1 MFKLTLKNIWAHKM
15 RLVLSM
21 VSIFLGVAFLS
32 GTLVFTSTIRTS
44 FNDLFTSAF
53 KSTDAIVAAKG
64 TDQSTLGQGR
74 TIVNIDRTLLDEIN
88 KIPGVREA
96 QGDIRNDASKPVT
109 VIDSK
114 GKRIFPLQG
123 PPVFATGLPKSAILT
138 PWILVD
144 NKGENFS
151 AQKTI
156 EKQLGDNEVII
167 DKASADTQNL
177 KIGSKIKIVT
187 STDVREYKVSGFMR
201 FGTADGFG
209 GSAWLFFND
218 KQAGDIV
225 EQVDS
230 YGSISVAAK
239 QGVTQKELSNSIQK
253 QLDKDH
259 PGKYE
264 VNTGDQM
271 VKDSQK
277 PFKTFFDFFT
287 IFLLVFAG
295 ISFLVA
301 FIIIVNSFAII
312 MTQRKRE
319 YALLRA
325 IGATG
330 AQIRRSVLG
339 ESLVVGIVAS
349 LFGVLGG
356 IGLATAIRAI
366 FKAAGAG
373 IPAGKLVIPNSSIY
387 IGIIIGTLAT
397 FISAFFPAWHASR
410 VPPIE
415 ALRDSAFEKN
425 RKMLYRFIFS
435 SLILIIS
442 IILIFIGY
450 NKAKTD
456 SGDGLQVIGIGIVFL
471 LLYVVVALPMFIKP
485 ITKIVGSRVAGVLLV
500 VFGGRRAFGVTGEI
514 ARRNNYRNP
523 RRSAK
528 TSLALMIGVALVVFI
543 TVFASSATAT
553 FDNYLKQT
561 YSADLI
567 VGSFGGGGGTQLS
580 QKRCDDIDA
589 QNFITASSCVRVNV
603 IQFAENGTD
612 KSLSYEALLGAKT
625 KDLDKLF
632 TLEYTGRVNNINKDE
647 ILVTKDLAKKSNL
660 KVGKNVTIIGA
671 IEKRQFKVAGILDQ
685 SILGDGNT
693 FIVDMKALDQIVP
706 TVPSNLSFVLLKD
719 NVKTSEAKDKLDILF
734 KDTGIEV
741 NDLKSIRDQQQKS
754 LNNILGIVYGLLALA
769 IIIAAIGILNTMSLS
784 ILERRRELGLMR
796 AVGTSKS
803 QVRGFIRFESVILSV
818 LGTAVGMCFGL
829 GSGYLLIKSLKS
841 IGFTSFSINPVSMIV
856 IVFLS
861 ALIGVIAGAWP
872 AWRAT
877 KVDMLK
883 AVTTE

>member
-1 MFKLTLKNIWAHKM
+1 MFKLTIKNIWAHKM

-53 KSTDAIVAAKG
+53 KTTDAIVTAKG
-64 TDQSTLGQGR
+64 TDQSGLGEER
-74 TIVNIDRTLLDEIN
+74 TVINIDRSVIEDVKAAPGVLEVEGNIINDDAKPITVIN
-88 KIPGVREA
+88 K
-96 QGDIRNDASKPVT
+96 
-109 VIDSK
+109 K

-123 PPVFATGLPKSAILT
+123 PPVFASAMPKSAVLT
-138 PWILVD
+138 PWILID
-144 NKGENFS
+144 DKGENLT
-151 AQKTI
+151 AEKTI
-156 EKQLGDNEVII
+156 TKTLADNEVIV
-167 DKASADTQNL
+167 DKASADTQKFKL
-177 KIGSKIKIVT
+177 GSTVKIVT
-187 STDVREYKVSGFMR
+187 ATDVREYKIVGFMR

-209 GSAWLFFND
+209 GTAWFFFND

-230 YGSISVAAK
+230 FGSISVAAK
-239 QGVTQKELSNSIQK
+239 DGVTQKELASNIQK
-253 QLDKDH
+253 QLDNKY
-259 PGKYE
+259 PEKYE
-264 VNTGDQM
+264 VDTGEQL

-339 ESLVVGIVAS
+339 ESIVVGLVAS
-349 LFGVLGG
+349 IFGVAGG

-366 FKAAGAG
+366 FKALGAG
-373 IPAGKLVIPNSSIY
+373 LPAGKLVIPSSAIY
-387 IGIIIGTLAT
+387 LGVIIGTLAT

-410 VPPIE
+410 IAPIE
-415 ALRDSAFEKN
+415 ALRDSAFEKT

-435 SLILIIS
+435 TLILIVAV
-442 IILIFIGY
+442 IFIVIGY

-456 SGDGLQVIGIGIVFL
+456 SGDGLQVIGFGITFL
-471 LLYVVVALPMFIKP
+471 LLYVVIALPMFIKP
-485 ITKIVGSRVAGVLLV
+485 ITKFVGSKVAGVLLFF
-500 VFGGRRAFGVTGEI
+500 FGGRRAFGVTGEI

-561 YSADLI
+561 YSADII
-567 VGSFGGGGGTQLS
+567 VGSFNGGGGTQLS
-580 QKRCDDIDA
+580 QKRCDDIDT
-589 QNFITASSCVRVNV
+589 QTYIKASTCVRINAVDYAESEGSLTSKAMIGVN
-603 IQFAENGTD
+603 
-612 KSLSYEALLGAKT
+612 T
-625 KDLDKLF
+625 KNLDKLF
-632 TLEYTGRVNNINKDE
+632 TFEYSGKVNNIGKDE
-647 ILVTKDLAKKSNL
+647 ILITKYIAENNKKKIGDLISINGVLAKK
-660 KVGKNVTIIGA
+660 
-671 IEKRQFKVAGILDQ
+671 QFKIVGILDNG
-685 SILGDGNT
+685 ILGDVDT
-693 FIVDMKALDQIVP
+693 FTVDLKALDQITP
-706 TVPSNLSFVLLKD
+706 YSPATLSFILLND
-719 NVKTSEAKDKLDILF
+719 SVKTSTAKDKLEELF

-796 AVGTSKS
+796 AVGTTKA

-818 LGTAVGMCFGL
+818 LGTTVGMCFGL
-829 GSGYLLIKSLKS
+829 GSGYLLVKSLKS
-841 IGFTSFSINPVSMIV
+841 VGFTSFSANPTSLIV

-883 AVTTE
+883 AVSSE